1 MEALAVER
9 PHTPSIKPH
18 GEKSHEFGFL
28 AIGDLAD
35 VDILITTTPI
45 PEFTKVLKDKS
56 GQINIKK
63 D

>member
-18 GEKSHEFGFL
+18 GEKAHESGFFSV
-28 AIGDLAD
+28 GDLAD
-35 VDILITTTPI
+35 VDILRTTTSI
-45 PEFTKVLKDKS
+45 PESTKVLKYKL
-56 GQINIKK
+56 GQIKIKK

>member
-18 GEKSHEFGFL
+18 GEKAHKSGFFS
-28 AIGDLAD
+28 IGDLAD
-35 VDILITTTPI
+35 VDILINTTPI

-56 GQINIKK
+56 GQIKIKK

>member
-1 MEALAVER
+1 MEALAVEQ

-18 GEKSHEFGFL
+18 GEKAHESGFF
-28 AIGDLAD
+28 AVGDLAD

-56 GQINIKK
+56 SQIKIKK

>member
-18 GEKSHEFGFL
+18 GEKTHESGSFS
-28 AIGDLAD
+28 IRDLVD
-35 VDILITTTPI
+35 VDILITTTSI
-45 PEFTKVLKDKS
+45 PKFTKVLKDKQ
-56 GQINIKK
+56 GQIKIKK